1 MFLIWS
7 IVQIL
12 EALSWYTT
20 ITTFIKAK
28 LNKPDGYTLIDKYR
42 VTAFTAGDRLVFI
55 NMSKKWCR

>member
-1 MFLIWS
+1 MFLKWS

-28 LNKPDGYTLIDKYR
+28 LNKPDGYTLIGIYR
-42 VTAFTAGDRLVFI
+42 VNAFTARNRKLFMI
-55 NMSKKWCR
+55 MSKYR